1 MHETDLK
8 MSFEFNLLNYEWKSM
23 FLSSLLFISLTPHL
37 LNSDTMIMLEIAMND
52 KKYIKQ
58 LQRTF
63 IFTAFFVLLIAVQE
77 SENSL

>member
-1 MHETDLK
+1 MHETNLK
-8 MSFEFNLLNYEWKSM
+8 MSLEFNLLNYEWKSI
-23 FLSSLLFISLTPHL
+23 FLSSLLFINITSHL
-37 LNSDTMIMLEIAMND
+37 LNCDTMILLEIATND

-77 SENSL
+77 SESSL